1 MRQYYGSG
9 SMLLG
14 GGMTRTIKTLILIN
28 IGVYLLEIAGGRA
41 ASGENLLVEIFGLSS
56 HTHIQETDGVSHR
69 FLIWQFFTYMFLHGG
84 VWHLAINMFILWM
97 FGRQLEDLWGNKAFL
112 RYYLTCG
119 IGAGVA
125 TYFFTMGSD
134 VVTIG
139 ASGAIFGILVAYA
152 VIYPEQLVTLLLF
165 FILPITL
172 KAKHL
177 VMIIAGME
185 LLQCISGTVDGIGHF
200 AHLGGAVVGYIY
212 LKMWRRFSYYDA
224 GQRETFLSRLG
235 EVFSRWG
242 QRRADLSEREVDR
255 ILDKISRHGL
265 QSLSRR
271 EKITLRRRSKE

>member
-1 MRQYYGSG
+1 MRPYYGSG
-9 SMLLG
+9 STLLG

-28 IGVYLLEIAGGRA
+28 IGVFLLEIAAGRA
-41 ASGENLLVEIFGLSS
+41 ASGENLLVEIFGLCS
-56 HTHIQETDGVSHR
+56 HKYIQGTKHVSHE

-84 VWHLAINMFILWM
+84 VWHLAFNMFILWM

-152 VIYPEQLVTLLLF
+152 VIYPDQLITLLLF
-165 FILPITL
+165 FVLPITL

-185 LLQCISGTVDGIGHF
+185 FLHCISGTVDGIGHF
-200 AHLGGAVVGYIY
+200 AHLGGGVVGYIY
-212 LKMWRRFSYYDA
+212 LKMWRKASYYDV
-224 GQRETFLSRLG
+224 GHRETFLLRLG
-235 EVFSRWG
+235 KPFSRWRQG
-242 QRRADLSEREVDR
+242 RADISEREVDR

-265 QSLSRR
+265 QSLSWR
-271 EKITLRRRSKE
+271 EKIILRRRSKK

>member
-9 SMLLG
+9 SALLG

-28 IGVYLLEIAGGRA
+28 IGVYLLEMAAGQA
-41 ASGENLLVEIFGLSS
+41 ASGGHLLVEIFGLSS
-56 HTHIQETDGVSHR
+56 HRHIQETEGVSHV

-84 VWHLAINMFILWM
+84 VWHLAFNMFILWM

-139 ASGAIFGILVAYA
+139 ASGAIFGVLVAYA
-152 VIYPEQLVTLLLF
+152 VIYPEQLITLLLF
-165 FILPITL
+165 FVLPITL

-185 LLQCISGTVDGIGHF
+185 FLHCISGTVDGIGHF
-200 AHLGGAVVGYIY
+200 AHLGGAAVGYIY
-212 LKMWRRFSYYDA
+212 LKMWRNASHYDV
-224 GQRETFLSRLG
+224 GHRETFLSRLG
-235 EVFSRWG
+235 EPFSRWK
-242 QRRADLSEREVDR
+242 QRRADISEREVDR

-265 QSLSRR
+265 QSLSWR
-271 EKITLRRRSKE
+271 EKITLSRRSKK

>member
-1 MRQYYGSG
+1 MRPYYGAG
-9 SMLLG
+9 SALLG

-28 IGVYLLEIAGGRA
+28 IGVYLLEMAAGRA
-41 ASGENLLVEIFGLSS
+41 ASGGNSLVEIFGLSS
-56 HTHIQETDGVSHR
+56 HTHIQQTDGVSHE

-84 VWHLAINMFILWM
+84 VWHLAFNMFILWM
-97 FGRQLEDLWGNKAFL
+97 FGRQLEDLWGQKAFL

-152 VIYPEQLVTLLLF
+152 VIYPEQLITLLLF
-165 FILPITL
+165 FVLPITL

-185 LLQCISGTVDGIGHF
+185 LLHCISGAVDGIGHF
-200 AHLGGAVVGYIY
+200 AHVGGAAVGYIY
-212 LKMWRRFSYYDA
+212 LKMWRKATYYDV
-224 GQRETFLSRLG
+224 GHRETFLSRLG
-235 EVFSRWG
+235 EVLGRWG
-242 QRRADLSEREVDR
+242 QRRADISEREVDR
-255 ILDKISRHGL
+255 ILDKISRQGL
-265 QSLSRR
+265 QSLSWR
-271 EKITLRRRSKE
+271 EKITLRRRSKK